1 MLICIVN
8 ILLIVLLIL
17 CIAFMYLQILH
28 EIKRRKVLDDI
39 KTTDKRLNEYIDKI
53 RIFAKERNESD

>member
-39 KTTDKRLNEYIDKI
+39 KVTDKRLNEYIDKTYTC
-53 RIFAKERNESD
+53 EGEE